1 MRGIDISRYQNV
13 TDWNAVKRHGVQF
26 VWVKGTDGGGPAP
39 VQRADAQVAGARS
52 VGIPVSIYHYAQLSP
67 SPEAQADILAA
78 EVRRLE
84 ARYGPLLVP
93 PALDLE
99 DPHAPGSAAATFA
112 RRFLFRLKAHGFG
125 RVTLYAN
132 TSMLTGI
139 RADDIRRDI
148 PGVVIWAAS
157 YGNNNG
163 TRHPLPYGGWVDV
176 HQYTSV
182 GQVPG
187 IRASGVDLNYAADL
201 NWMNGDPD
209 VDWNDK
215 ANGFFWDGY
224 PARPDFEFGTMLAE
238 SYNHAKTAEAA
249 ALRTE
254 AKVSALTGTLSD
266 NQAALLAAISDD
278 ETQITLSPEQME
290 LLLNGVEDAS
300 ARSLYEALRDRFE
313 PDAEA

>member
-1 MRGIDISRYQNV
+1 MLGIDISRYQNV
-13 TDWNAVKRHGVQF
+13 TDWNAVKRHGVRF

-52 VGIPVSIYHYAQLSP
+52 VGTPVGIYHYAQLLP
-67 SPEAQADILAA
+67 APEAQADVLAA

-99 DPHAPGSAAATFA
+99 DPHVPGSAAATFA
-112 RRFLFRLKAHGFG
+112 RRFLARLKAHGFG

-148 PGVVIWAAS
+148 PGVVIWAAR
-157 YGNNNG
+157 YGDNDGRNNG
-163 TRHPLPYGGWVDV
+163 LGGYRGWVDV

-182 GQVPG
+182 GQVSG
-187 IRASGVDLNYAADL
+187 IQASGVDLNEAANL
-201 NWMNGDPD
+201 NWMNGD
-209 VDWNDK
+209 VMDWKDR

-238 SYNHAKTAEAA
+238 SYNHAKTAQDA

-254 AKVSALTGTLSD
+254 AKLAALTGTLSD

-300 ARSLYEALRDRFE
+300 ARGLYEALRARFDPPTE
-313 PDAEA
+313 S